1 MAAFFQSIVNHI
13 YTLPLLKLMY
23 LSVYFGM
30 IFNALWGRFAQ
41 RYRWRAYCGTLLG
54 AWACAVLWV
63 TVFSRQPGSISQV
76 HWLPLST
83 YWRFMAGENS
93 ELMRSSFMNMLL
105 FFPGGLFYA
114 GLTAPKSQS
123 SRAIITLLLI
133 FGLFSFGIELTQG
146 LLALGTA
153 EADDVLHNI
162 LGAAAGFAV
171 FQVDMKTKNE

>member
-1 MAAFFQSIVNHI
+1 MTSFLQAIINRI
-13 YTLPLLKLMY
+13 YTQSPSELMC
-23 LSVYFGM
+23 LSIYFGLL
-30 IFNALWGRFAQ
+30 FNFLQHRFAQ
-41 RYRWRAYCGTLLG
+41 RYRWCLCCGIFLG
-54 AWACAVLWV
+54 GWVCAVLWI

-146 LLALGTA
+146 LLELGTA
-153 EADDVLHNI
+153 EADDVLHNL
-162 LGAAAGFAV
+162 LGAAAGFAI
-171 FQVDMKTKNE
+171 FQVDMKSKNE